1 MCCNRALQVV
11 RDEDLVPDYG
21 NAGKPAEAAAGGR
34 VGTLQR
40 KYNFD
45 GQR

>member
-11 RDEDLVPDYG
+11 RDEDLAADYG

-45 GQR
+45 SQR